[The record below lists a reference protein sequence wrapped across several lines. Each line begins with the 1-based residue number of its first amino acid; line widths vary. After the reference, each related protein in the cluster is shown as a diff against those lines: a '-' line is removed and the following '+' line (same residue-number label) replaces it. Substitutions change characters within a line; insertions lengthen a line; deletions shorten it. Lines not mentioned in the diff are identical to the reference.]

1 MKYPVTT
8 MQAYCAATQQPFQDI
23 LRERRLALGYLERP
37 GNMFHLYT
45 HAAAW
50 IAEVRDCRVFA
61 WGSILTPSK
70 NVIHDQLTNTK
81 FQPNLAV
88 QLAKYDEVPLAET
101 VEEGVLLWGHENW
114 GHWIWTYLMRL
125 MLDVPK
131 DLPLIIHD
139 KVPVQFLPW
148 ARLLGFE
155 KFLTV
160 HEGAQVKR
168 LIVPSIVAYRDC
180 ENNPCIFPQIVWALR
195 EKVLM
200 EHGKLFPNG
209 RRKKLYFTRAKARWR
224 RVVNE
229 TELFDALQKKGF
241 EMVEMEGLTL
251 AEQIETIAD
260 AQSIVIPTGGA
271 SPITMFAPVDCRVIE
286 LNIPGLVGTFGS
298 RCWAHVLGQE
308 FVRLEGVK
316 TENHGPNVIDFDYS
330 IDVEK
335 VLRSL

>member
-8 MQAYCAATQQPFQDI
+8 MQAYCAATQQPFQHI
-23 LRERRLALGYLERP
+23 LNERSLALGYIEQPSKR
-37 GNMFHLYT
+37 FHLYT
-45 HAAAW
+45 HSGAW
-50 IAEVRDCRVFA
+50 ISEVRDCRVFG

-70 NVIHDQLTNTK
+70 NLIHDGLINTN
-81 FQPNLAV
+81 FQHNREM
-88 QLAKYDEVPLAET
+88 QLAKYDDVPLAET

-131 DLPLIIHD
+131 DLPLVVHE
-139 KVPVQFLPW
+139 KVPRQFLSW

-168 LIVPSIVAYRDC
+168 LIVPSVVAYRDIR
-180 ENNPCIFPQIVWALR
+180 NDAAIFPQIVWAFR
-195 EKVLM
+195 AKVL
-200 EHGKLFPNG
+200 EAHRRLFPNG
-209 RRKKLYFTRAKARWR
+209 RRKRVFITREKARWR

-229 TELFDALQKKGF
+229 EQLFEALQKKGF
-241 EMVEMEGLTL
+241 EKVEMEGLPL
-251 AEQIETIAD
+251 SEQVGAVAD
-260 AQSIVIPTGGA
+260 AEAIVIPTGGG
-271 SPITMFAPVDCRVIE
+271 SPITMFAPVDCRIIE
-286 LNIPGLVGTFGS
+286 LTIPGLVGTFGS

-308 FVRLEGVK
+308 FVRMEGTK
-316 TENHGPNVIDFDYS
+316 TDNQGPLPIDWNYS